1 MMPRNTF
8 INAFIPD
15 ITLKTSILMFRINK
29 NCMYEKI
36 KDLKNQPFTKYFFI
50 NSIYIISLY
59 SIGKKPIYKRI
70 YFVSPLQTFNLIVF
84 L

>member
-15 ITLKTSILMFRINK
+15 ITFKTSILMFRINK

-36 KDLKNQPFTKYFFI
+36 KDLKNQPFTEYFL
-50 NSIYIISLY
+50 SIQYI
-59 SIGKKPIYKRI
+59 
-70 YFVSPLQTFNLIVF
+70 
-84 L
+84 